1 MKWIGNVTYMKDK
14 ICLRFSQIWK
24 LDVIWESNMEQTTV
38 WVYALNLIG
47 SREDQVMS
55 FVNSMMYIFMKMS
68 PKLQMQYSKSLKYF
82 SNNIGAESN
91 LEIVSYVAMTQKVW
105 KRSNIFNTKILN
117 CGNILD
123 ITRRNLL

>member
-1 MKWIGNVTYMKDK
+1 
-14 ICLRFSQIWK
+14 
-24 LDVIWESNMEQTTV
+24 
-38 WVYALNLIG
+38 
-47 SREDQVMS
+47 MS